1 MVAAHLEVGRTLV
14 VQRRVV
20 ADRVEEDV
28 ELRARV
34 LARELRREVALLVVE
49 DVVGA
54 EGRDELARGR
64 RTGRD
69 DGGTV
74 GLGELQEGK
83 EEVVSV
89 RNFLSRRTQRAAWRT
104 PIGGALTVSSSR
116 DATHLNRIG
125 ADPAGA
131 AVLQDEERV
140 SRGVHRPATL
150 KEREEREDAR

>member
-74 GLGELQEGK
+74 GLGELREGRK
-83 EEVVSV
+83 RWSACGTSCRGGPSERRGGRRQAAPSQCRVV
-89 RNFLSRRTQRAAWRT
+89 
-104 PIGGALTVSSSR
+104 
-116 DATHLNRIG
+116 
-125 ADPAGA
+125 
-131 AVLQDEERV
+131 EM
-140 SRGVHRPATL
+140 
-150 KEREEREDAR
+150 